1 MIPVALDTHIAA
13 PREDVFDLVADI
25 AARPSWND
33 HFQGE
38 FHLTRS
44 TRTSERGSAA
54 RYRTD
59 PPFQHQLYSD
69 LAIVELDRPR
79 RIFEEGVQGRLN
91 RGRVQIVWDFSQEGP
106 GLTEVSFEM
115 RTEPGGKLQSIAES
129 LGAHGYYKRQ
139 YATALERLRL
149 IFEERPEGE
158 LARATVA
165 GYEPLKAPR
174 YG

>member
-1 MIPVALDTHIAA
+1 VIPVALDVHIAA
-13 PREDVFDLVADI
+13 PREELFDFVADI

-33 HFQGE
+33 HFQSE
-38 FHLTRS
+38 FHLTRP
-44 TRTSERGSAA
+44 TRLSMAGSAA

-59 PPFQHQLYSD
+59 PPFQRQLYSD
-69 LAIVELDRPR
+69 LAIVELERPR
-79 RIFEEGVQGRLN
+79 RIFEEGVSGRLN
-91 RGRVQIVWDFSQEGP
+91 RGRVQIVWDFFDEGP
-106 GLTEVSFEM
+106 RQTKVEFEM
-115 RTEPGGKLQSIAES
+115 RTEPGTRLQSISES

-139 YATALERLRL
+139 YATALERLRM

-165 GYEPLKAPR
+165 GYEPMKAPR

>member
-1 MIPVALDTHIAA
+1 MIPVALDKHIAA
-13 PREDVFDLVADI
+13 PREELFDFVADI

-33 HFQGE
+33 HFQSE
-38 FHLTRS
+38 FHLTRL
-44 TRTSERGSAA
+44 RTAPTGAAA
-54 RYRTD
+54 RYRTG
-59 PPFQHQLYSD
+59 PPFQRQLYSD
-69 LAIVELDRPR
+69 LAIVELERPR

-106 GLTEVSFEM
+106 GMTKVAFEM
-115 RTEPGGKLQSIAES
+115 RTEPGGRLQAVVEA

-139 YATALERLRL
+139 YTTALERLRM

-158 LARATVA
+158 LARASVA